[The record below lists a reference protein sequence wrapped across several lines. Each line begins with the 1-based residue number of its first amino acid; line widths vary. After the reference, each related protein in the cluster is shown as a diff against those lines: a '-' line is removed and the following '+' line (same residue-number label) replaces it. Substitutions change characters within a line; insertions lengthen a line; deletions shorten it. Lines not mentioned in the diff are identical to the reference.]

1 MMVSISFSSVISAEK
16 LTVFWQLIIFK
27 ISSKINFQIIT
38 EIGKLYHSI
47 VIDRN
52 AILSAFF
59 LCQHFFLTVSINL
72 LCALSLGT
80 LAKSFQ
86 IF

>member
-27 ISSKINFQIIT
+27 ISSKIYLQIIA
-38 EIGKLYHSI
+38 EISKLYHSI

-52 AILSAFF
+52 TIFPALFF
-59 LCQHFFLTVSINL
+59 CQHFFLTVSINL